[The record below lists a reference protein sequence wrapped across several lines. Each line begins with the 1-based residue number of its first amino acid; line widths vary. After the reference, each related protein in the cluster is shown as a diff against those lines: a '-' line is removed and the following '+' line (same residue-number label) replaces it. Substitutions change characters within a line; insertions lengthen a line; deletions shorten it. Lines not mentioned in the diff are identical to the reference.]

1 MPKKKA
7 KNIEWKTPRKIF
19 LVFLFLILVLFGR
32 YCYLA
37 LSPTINGR
45 NMKVFAESRNT
56 VSKVLTA
63 KRGTIYD
70 MSGNVLAQ
78 NVTSYTLIAYLDEN
92 RSTKTQINH
101 VKDIESTAKALAPV
115 LETDE
120 ENLRKMLQKG
130 KDEGKYQIEFGSA
143 GKNLT
148 ELKKGEIETL
158 NLPGIDF
165 EESYQRY
172 YPNGDFA
179 SYILG
184 YAKTNEYVDKNGKTN
199 TSIDGELGIEAKFDD
214 ELKGTDGYLMYQQD
228 RFGYKIP
235 DTKEE
240 RIDALDGKDIY
251 LTLDSSIQRFA
262 ETEVQ
267 NMQNEYEPEW
277 TMIAVMDAKTGDIL
291 ASASTPSFNP
301 NLRNITSYE
310 NPLVSNAFEP
320 GSTMKIYTYM
330 CAIDK
335 GTYNGEE
342 TFKSG
347 SIEVA
352 DAVIR
357 DWNNTG
363 WGTITYDKG
372 FEYSSN
378 VGVSTMINHFI
389 DRDELKDCFRKYG
402 FGQSTG
408 IDLSRELS
416 GNLGFQYPV
425 EVANAAFGQG
435 ITTTAIQHL
444 KALSM
449 IANDGQELTPHIVK
463 KIVDPNNGKTTYTR
477 KVEKSAKLVKQST
490 IDKIKDLMDYVVNSD
505 DPQATGKKYHID
517 GFNVIGKTG
526 TSQIYDQEKGGYLKG
541 SNDYIYSFAG
551 MYPKEDP
558 EIIIYAAIK
567 QPNIGSSSTLSTS
580 INSLMQNI
588 AKYRNM
594 FEETNKNNSSV
605 TTLKL
610 DSYINKEVA
619 DVKKIMEENN
629 INVTVIGN
637 GNKVINQYPNKGET
651 VLSYDRVFLITNG
664 DQGKMPDL
672 LGYSRSDAI
681 YLMRTLGY
689 NYELEGYGYVTAQ
702 SIKAGE
708 LVGDNTVKITLS
720 EKGENQTQ

>member
-1 MPKKKA
+1 MT
-7 KNIEWKTPRKIF
+7 KNKQKIKEWKTPRKIF
-19 LVFLFLILVLFGR
+19 LVFLFLMFVLFGR

-45 NMKVFAESRNT
+45 DIKVFASNRNT

-78 NVTSYTLIAYLDEN
+78 NVTSYTLIAYLDEE

-101 VKDIESTAKALAPV
+101 VKDIDSTAKALAPV
-115 LETDE
+115 LETE
-120 ENLRKMLQKG
+120 EESLKKMLQKG
-130 KDEGKYQIEFGSA
+130 KEQGKYQIEFGSA

-148 ELKKGEIETL
+148 ELKKSEIESL

-165 EESYQRY
+165 EESYKRY

-184 YAKTNEYVDKNGKTN
+184 YAKTNEYTDKNGKLV

-267 NMQNEYEPEW
+267 YMQSEYEPQW
-277 TMIAVMDAKTGDIL
+277 TLITVMDAKTGDIL

-357 DWNNTG
+357 DWNNRG
-363 WGTITYDKG
+363 WGSITYDKG

-389 DRDELKDCFRKYG
+389 DRDEMKDCFKKYG
-402 FGQSTG
+402 FGSSTG

-416 GNLGFQYPV
+416 GSLGFKYPV

-435 ITTTAIQHL
+435 ITTTPIQHL

-449 IANDGQELTPHIVK
+449 IANDGQELTPHIVS
-463 KIVDPNNGKTTYTR
+463 KIVDSNTGKTTYKR
-477 KVEKSAKLVKQST
+477 KIEKSAKLVKQST
-490 IDKIKDLMDYVVNSD
+490 IDKIKDLMDNVVNSP
-505 DPQATGKKYHID
+505 DPEATGKKYHID
-517 GFNVIGKTG
+517 GFDVIGKTG
-526 TSQIYDQEKGGYLKG
+526 TSQIYDEKRGGYLKG

-567 QPNIGSSSTLSTS
+567 QPNVGSSSTLSTS
-580 INSLMQNI
+580 INNLMKNI
-588 AKYRNM
+588 AKYKNM
-594 FEETNKNNSSV
+594 FEEETKNNSSV
-605 TTLKL
+605 TSLKL
-610 DSYINKEVA
+610 DSYINKKVT
-619 DVKKIMEENN
+619 DVKKIMDENH
-629 INVTVIGN
+629 INTTIIGN
-637 GNKVINQYPNKGET
+637 GDKIINQYPNKGET

-681 YLMRTLGY
+681 YLMKTLGY
-689 NYELEGYGYVTAQ
+689 DYELEGYGYVTAQ

-708 LVGDNTVKITLS
+708 LVGDKTVKITLN
-720 EKGENQTQ
+720 EKTT

>member
-1 MPKKKA
+1 MPKKKT

-78 NVTSYTLIAYLDEN
+78 NVTSYTLIAYLDES

-101 VKDIESTAKALAPV
+101 VKDIDATAKALAPV

-120 ENLRKMLQKG
+120 ESLRQMLQKG
-130 KDEGKYQIEFGSA
+130 KDEGKYQIEFGSV

-148 ELKKGEIETL
+148 ELKKGEIEAL

-165 EESYQRY
+165 EESYKRY

-184 YAKTNEYVDKNGKTN
+184 YAKTNEYIDKNGKTT

-267 NMQNEYEPEW
+267 NMQNEYNPEW

-389 DRDELKDCFRKYG
+389 DRDELKDCFQKYG
-402 FGQSTG
+402 FGTSTG
-408 IDLSRELS
+408 IDLSRELT
-416 GNLGFQYPV
+416 GNLGFKYPV

-449 IANDGQELTPHIVK
+449 IANDGQELTPHIVE
-463 KIVDPNNGKTTYTR
+463 KIVDPNTGKTTYKR

-490 IDKIKDLMDYVVNSD
+490 IDKIKDLMDNVVNSD
-505 DPQATGKKYHID
+505 DPQATGKRYHID

-526 TSQIYDQEKGGYLKG
+526 TSQIYDEKSGGYLKG

-551 MYPKEDP
+551 MYPKDDP

-588 AKYRNM
+588 AKYKNM
-594 FEETNKNNSSV
+594 FEETSQNNSSV
-605 TTLKL
+605 TSLKL

-619 DVKKIMEENN
+619 DVKKIMEENH

-637 GNKVINQYPNKGET
+637 GDKVINQYPNKGET

-681 YLMRTLGY
+681 YLMKTLGY

-720 EKGENQTQ
+720 EKEAS

>member
-1 MPKKKA
+1 MT
-7 KNIEWKTPRKIF
+7 KNKQKIKEWKTPRKIF
-19 LVFLFLILVLFGR
+19 LVFLFLMFVLFGR

-45 NMKVFAESRNT
+45 DIKVFASNRNT

-78 NVTSYTLIAYLDEN
+78 NVTSYTLIAYLDEE

-101 VKDIESTAKALAPV
+101 VKDIDSTAKALAPV
-115 LETDE
+115 LETE
-120 ENLRKMLQKG
+120 EESLKKMLQKG
-130 KDEGKYQIEFGSA
+130 KEQGKYQIEFGSA

-148 ELKKGEIETL
+148 ELKKSEIESL

-165 EESYQRY
+165 EESYKRY

-184 YAKTNEYVDKNGKTN
+184 YAKTNEYTDKNGKLV

-267 NMQNEYEPEW
+267 YMQSEYEPQW
-277 TMIAVMDAKTGDIL
+277 TLITVMDAKTGDIL

-357 DWNNTG
+357 DWNNRG
-363 WGTITYDKG
+363 WGSITYDKG

-389 DRDELKDCFRKYG
+389 DRDEMKDCFKKYG
-402 FGQSTG
+402 FGSSTG

-416 GNLGFQYPV
+416 GSLGFKYPV

-435 ITTTAIQHL
+435 ITTTPIQHL

-449 IANDGQELTPHIVK
+449 IANDGQELTPHIVS
-463 KIVDPNNGKTTYTR
+463 KIVDSNTGKTTYKR
-477 KVEKSAKLVKQST
+477 KIEKSAKLVKQST
-490 IDKIKDLMDYVVNSD
+490 IDKIKDLMDNVVNSP
-505 DPQATGKKYHID
+505 DPEATGKKYHID
-517 GFNVIGKTG
+517 GFDVIGKTG
-526 TSQIYDQEKGGYLKG
+526 TSQIYDEKRGGYLKG

-567 QPNIGSSSTLSTS
+567 QPNVGSSSTLSTS
-580 INSLMQNI
+580 INNLMKNI
-588 AKYRNM
+588 AKYKNM
-594 FEETNKNNSSV
+594 FEEETKNNSSV
-605 TTLKL
+605 TSLKL
-610 DSYINKEVA
+610 DSYINKKVT
-619 DVKKIMEENN
+619 DVKKIMDENH
-629 INVTVIGN
+629 INTTIIGN
-637 GNKVINQYPNKGET
+637 GDKIINQYPNKGET

-664 DQGKMPDL
+664 DQGKMPNL

-681 YLMRTLGY
+681 YLMKTLGY
-689 NYELEGYGYVTAQ
+689 DYELEGYGYVTAQ

-708 LVGDNTVKITLS
+708 LVGDKTVKITLN
-720 EKGENQTQ
+720 EKTT

>member
-1 MPKKKA
+1 MPKNKTKSA
-7 KNIEWKTPRKIF
+7 EWKTPRKIF
-19 LVFLFLILVLFGR
+19 LVFLFLILVLFVR
-32 YCYLA
+32 YCFLA

-45 NMKVFAESRNT
+45 NMKVFASNRNT

-78 NVTSYTLIAYLDEN
+78 NVTSYTLIAYLDEE
-92 RSTKTQINH
+92 RSTKTQTNH
-101 VKDIESTAKALAPV
+101 VKDIEGTAEALAPV

-120 ENLRKMLQKG
+120 ESLRKMLQKG
-130 KDEGKYQIEFGSA
+130 KDQGKYQIEFGSV

-148 ELKKGEIETL
+148 ELKKSEIEAL

-165 EESYQRY
+165 EESYKRY

-184 YAKTNEYVDKNGKTN
+184 YAKTNEYIDKNGKTN
-199 TSIDGELGIEAKFDD
+199 SSIDGELGIEAKFDD

-262 ETEVQ
+262 ETEVK

-277 TMIAVMDAKTGDIL
+277 SMIAVMDAKTGDIL

-301 NLRNITSYE
+301 NLRDITSYE

-335 GTYNGEE
+335 GTYNGDE

-389 DRDELKDCFRKYG
+389 NRDEMKDCFKKYG
-402 FGQSTG
+402 FGTSTG
-408 IDLSRELS
+408 IDLSRELA
-416 GNLGFQYPV
+416 GNLGFKYPV

-435 ITTTAIQHL
+435 ITTTPIQHL

-463 KIVDPNNGKTTYTR
+463 KIVDSNTGKTTYKR

-490 IDKIKDLMDYVVNSD
+490 IDKIKNLMDNVVNSS

-526 TSQIYDQEKGGYLKG
+526 TSQIYDEKSGGYLKG

-567 QPNIGSSSTLSTS
+567 QPNVGSSSTLSTS
-580 INSLMQNI
+580 INNLMKNI

-594 FEETNKNNSSV
+594 FEEVTQNNSSV
-605 TTLKL
+605 TSLKL
-610 DSYINKEVA
+610 DSYINKEVNG
-619 DVKKIMEENN
+619 VKKIMEDNH
-629 INVTVIGN
+629 INVAVIGN
-637 GNKVINQYPNKGET
+637 GDKIINQYPNEGEI

-664 DQGKMPDL
+664 DQGEMPNL
-672 LGYSRSDAI
+672 IGYSRSDAI
-681 YLMRTLGY
+681 YLMKTLGY
-689 NYELEGYGYVTAQ
+689 KYELEGYGYVTDQ
-702 SIKAGE
+702 SIKAGDV
-708 LVGDNTVKITLS
+708 VGDNVVKITLK
-720 EKGENQTQ
+720 EKTS

>member
-1 MPKKKA
+1 MA
-7 KNIEWKTPRKIF
+7 KNKQKIKEWKTPRKIF
-19 LVFLFLILVLFGR
+19 LVFLFFMLVLFGR
-32 YCYLA
+32 YCFLA

-45 NMKVFAESRNT
+45 DIKVFASNRNT
-56 VSKVLTA
+56 ISKVLKA

-78 NVTSYTLIAYLDEN
+78 NVTSYTLIAYLDEE

-101 VKDIESTAKALAPV
+101 VKDIDSTAKALAKA

-120 ENLRKMLQKG
+120 ESLKKMLQKG
-130 KDEGKYQIEFGSA
+130 KEQGKYQIEFGSV

-148 ELKKGEIETL
+148 ELKKSEIESL

-165 EESYQRY
+165 EESYKRY

-184 YAKTNEYVDKNGKTN
+184 YAKTNEYTDKNGKLV

-214 ELKGTDGYLMYQQD
+214 DLKGTDGYLMYQQD

-267 NMQNEYEPEW
+267 YMQTEYEPQW
-277 TMIAVMDAKTGDIL
+277 ALITVMDAKTGDIL
-291 ASASTPSFNP
+291 ASSSTPSFNP

-357 DWNNTG
+357 DWNNKG

-389 DRDELKDCFRKYG
+389 DRDEMKDCFKKYG
-402 FGQSTG
+402 FGSSTG

-416 GNLGFQYPV
+416 GSLGFKYPV

-435 ITTTAIQHL
+435 ITTTPIQHL

-449 IANDGQELTPHIVK
+449 IANDGQELTPHIVS
-463 KIVDPNNGKTTYTR
+463 KIVDSNTGKTTYKR
-477 KVEKSAKLVKQST
+477 KIEKSAKLVKQST
-490 IDKIKDLMDYVVNSD
+490 IDKIKDLMDNVVNSP
-505 DPQATGKKYHID
+505 DPEATGKKYHID
-517 GFNVIGKTG
+517 GFDVIGKTG
-526 TSQIYDQEKGGYLKG
+526 TSQIYDEKRGGYLKG

-567 QPNIGSSSTLSTS
+567 QPNVGSSSTLSTS
-580 INSLMQNI
+580 INNLMKNI
-588 AKYRNM
+588 AKYKNM
-594 FEETNKNNSSV
+594 FEEETKNNSSV
-605 TTLKL
+605 TSLKL
-610 DSYINKEVA
+610 DSYINKKVT
-619 DVKKIMEENN
+619 DVKKIMDENH
-629 INVTVIGN
+629 INTTIIGN
-637 GNKVINQYPNKGET
+637 GDKIINQYPNKGET

-664 DQGKMPDL
+664 DQGKMPNL

-681 YLMRTLGY
+681 YLMKTLGY
-689 NYELEGYGYVTAQ
+689 DYELEGYGYVTAQ

-708 LVGDNTVKITLS
+708 LVGDNTVKITLN
-720 EKGENQTQ
+720 EKTT

>member
-1 MPKKKA
+1 MTNKK

-19 LVFLFLILVLFGR
+19 LVFLFLMFILFGR
-32 YCYLA
+32 YCFLA

-45 NMKVFAESRNT
+45 DMEVFAANRNT
-56 VSKVLTA
+56 VSRILTA

-70 MSGNVLAQ
+70 TTGNVLAQ
-78 NVTSYTLIAYLDEN
+78 NVTSYTLIAYLDED
-92 RSTKTQINH
+92 RSTKNQINH
-101 VKDIESTAKALAPV
+101 VKDIDATAKALAPI
-115 LETDE
+115 LNADE
-120 ENLRKMLQKG
+120 EDLKSRLQKG
-130 KDEGKYQIEFGSA
+130 KDNDKYQIEFGSA

-148 ELKKGEIETL
+148 ELKKNEIEKL

-165 EESYQRY
+165 EENYQRY

-184 YAKTNEYVDKNGKTN
+184 YAKTNEYIDKNGNLTS
-199 TSIDGELGIEAKFDD
+199 SIDGELGIEAKFDD
-214 ELKGTDGYLMYQQD
+214 DLKGTDGYLMYQQD

-251 LTLDSSIQRFA
+251 LTLDSTIQRFA
-262 ETEVQ
+262 ETEVK
-267 NMQNEYEPEW
+267 NMQNEYEPQW
-277 TMIAVMDAKTGDIL
+277 AMIAVMDAKTGDIL
-291 ASASTPSFNP
+291 ASSSTPSFNP

-310 NPLVSNAFEP
+310 NPLVTSTFEP

-330 CAIDK
+330 CAIEK
-335 GTYNGEE
+335 GTYQGDEK
-342 TFKSG
+342 FKSG

-389 DRDELKDCFRKYG
+389 DRDELKNCFRKYG
-402 FGQSTG
+402 FGSTTG
-408 IDLSRELS
+408 IDLSREMA

-435 ITTTAIQHL
+435 ITTTPIQHL
-444 KALSM
+444 RALSM
-449 IANDGQELTPHIVK
+449 IANDGKALTPHIVS
-463 KIVDPNNGKTTYTR
+463 KIVDPNTQKTVYKR

-490 IDKIKDLMDYVVNSD
+490 IDKITDLMDQVVNSE

-526 TSQIYDQEKGGYLKG
+526 TSQIYDEKSGGYLKG

-567 QPNIGSSSTLSTS
+567 EPNVGSSSTLSTS

-588 AKYRNM
+588 AKYKNM
-594 FEETNKNNSSV
+594 FEEVTDNNSSV
-605 TTLKL
+605 TSLTL
-610 DSYINKEVA
+610 DSYINQNVN
-619 DVKKIMEENN
+619 DVKSIMDQNN
-629 INVTVIGN
+629 IKTTIIGS
-637 GNKVINQYPNKGET
+637 GDKIIDQYPSKGET

-672 LGYSRSDAI
+672 TGYSRSEAI
-681 YLMRTLGY
+681 YLMKTLGY
-689 NYELEGYGYVTAQ
+689 DYEIEGYGYVTNQ
-702 SIKAGE
+702 SLKPGE
-708 LVGDNTVKITLS
+708 TVGNNKIKITLK
-720 EKGENQTQ
+720 EKT

>member
-1 MPKKKA
+1 MA
-7 KNIEWKTPRKIF
+7 KNKQKIKEWKTPRKIF

-45 NMKVFAESRNT
+45 NMKVFAANRNT

-78 NVTSYTLIAYLDEN
+78 TVTSYTLIAYLDES
-92 RSTKTQINH
+92 RSTETQINH
-101 VKDIESTAKALAPV
+101 VKDIDATAKALAPV
-115 LETDE
+115 LGTDE
-120 ENLRKMLQKG
+120 QTLKDILQKG
-130 KDEGKYQIEFGSA
+130 KEGDKYQVEFGSV

-148 ELKKGEIETL
+148 ELKKSEIEEL
-158 NLPGIDF
+158 NLPGLDF
-165 EESYQRY
+165 TESYKRY

-184 YAKTNEYVDKNGKTN
+184 YAKTNEIVDKTGN
-199 TSIDGELGIEAKFDD
+199 TVESIDGELGIEAKFDD

-235 DTKEE
+235 DTKEK

-267 NMQNEYEPEW
+267 YMQSEYEPEW
-277 TMIAVMDAKTGDIL
+277 ALITVMDAKTGDIL

-357 DWNNTG
+357 DWNNKG

-389 DRDELKDCFRKYG
+389 DRDEMKDCFKKYG
-402 FGQSTG
+402 FGTSTG

-416 GNLGFQYPV
+416 GSLGFKYPV

-435 ITTTAIQHL
+435 ITTTPIQHL

-449 IANDGQELTPHIVK
+449 IANDGQELTPHIVA
-463 KIVDPNNGKTTYTR
+463 KIVDPNTGETTYKR
-477 KVEKSAKLVKQST
+477 KVEKSAKLVKQTT
-490 IDKIKDLMDYVVNSD
+490 IDKIKDLMDNVVNSD
-505 DPQATGKKYHID
+505 DPEATGKRYHID
-517 GFNVIGKTG
+517 GFDVIGKTG
-526 TSQIYDQEKGGYLKG
+526 TSQIYNEKTGGYLKG

-551 MYPKEDP
+551 MYPKDDP

-567 QPNIGSSSTLSTS
+567 QPNIGSSSTLSNS
-580 INSLMQNI
+580 INNLMKNI
-588 AKYRNM
+588 AKYKNM
-594 FEETNKNNSSV
+594 FEEETKNQSSV
-605 TTLKL
+605 TSLKL
-610 DSYINKEVA
+610 DSYINQKVT
-619 DVKKIMEENN
+619 DVKKIMDENH
-629 INVTVIGN
+629 ITTTIIGN
-637 GNKVINQYPNKGET
+637 GDKVINQYPNKGET

-672 LGYSRSDAI
+672 LGYSRSEAI
-681 YLMRTLGY
+681 YLMKTLGY
-689 NYELEGYGYVTAQ
+689 KYELEGYGYVTAQ

-720 EKGENQTQ
+720 EKAS

>member
-1 MPKKKA
+1 MA
-7 KNIEWKTPRKIF
+7 KNKQKIKEWKTPRKIF

-45 NMKVFAESRNT
+45 NMKVFAANRNT

-78 NVTSYTLIAYLDEN
+78 TVTSYTLIAYLDES
-92 RSTKTQINH
+92 RSTETQINH
-101 VKDIESTAKALAPV
+101 VKDIDATAKALAPV
-115 LETDE
+115 LGTNEQTLKDI
-120 ENLRKMLQKG
+120 LQKG
-130 KDEGKYQIEFGSA
+130 KEGDKYQVEFGSV

-148 ELKKGEIETL
+148 ELKKSEIEEL
-158 NLPGIDF
+158 NLPGLDF
-165 EESYQRY
+165 TESYKRY

-184 YAKTNEYVDKNGKTN
+184 YAKTNEIVDKTGN
-199 TSIDGELGIEAKFDD
+199 TVESIDGELGIEAKFDD

-235 DTKEE
+235 DTKEK

-267 NMQNEYEPEW
+267 YMQSEYEPEW
-277 TMIAVMDAKTGDIL
+277 SLITVMDAKTGDIL

-357 DWNNTG
+357 DWNNKG

-389 DRDELKDCFRKYG
+389 DRDEMKDCFKKYG
-402 FGQSTG
+402 FGTSTG

-416 GNLGFQYPV
+416 GSLGFKYPV

-435 ITTTAIQHL
+435 ITTTPIQHL

-449 IANDGQELTPHIVK
+449 IANDGQELTPHIVA
-463 KIVDPNNGKTTYTR
+463 KIVDPNTGKTTYKR
-477 KVEKSAKLVKQST
+477 KVEKSAKLVKQTT
-490 IDKIKDLMDYVVNSD
+490 IDKIKDLMDNVVNSD
-505 DPQATGKKYHID
+505 DPEATGKRYHID
-517 GFNVIGKTG
+517 GFDVIGKTG
-526 TSQIYDQEKGGYLKG
+526 TSQIYNEKTGGYLKG

-551 MYPKEDP
+551 MYPKDDP

-567 QPNIGSSSTLSTS
+567 QPNIGSSSTLSNS
-580 INSLMQNI
+580 INNLMKNI
-588 AKYRNM
+588 AKYKNM
-594 FEETNKNNSSV
+594 FEEETKNQSSV
-605 TTLKL
+605 TSLKL
-610 DSYINKEVA
+610 DSYINQKVT
-619 DVKKIMEENN
+619 DVKKIMDENH
-629 INVTVIGN
+629 ITTTIIGN
-637 GNKVINQYPNKGET
+637 GDKVINQYPNKGET

-672 LGYSRSDAI
+672 LGYSRSEAI
-681 YLMRTLGY
+681 YLMKTLGY
-689 NYELEGYGYVTAQ
+689 KYELEGYGYVTAQ

-720 EKGENQTQ
+720 EKAS

>member
-1 MPKKKA
+1 MA
-7 KNIEWKTPRKIF
+7 KNKQKIKEWKTPRKIF
-19 LVFLFLILVLFGR
+19 LVFLFFMLVLFGR
-32 YCYLA
+32 YCFLA

-45 NMKVFAESRNT
+45 DIKVFASNRNT
-56 VSKVLTA
+56 VSKVLKA

-78 NVTSYTLIAYLDEN
+78 NVTSYTLIAYLDEE

-101 VKDIESTAKALAPV
+101 VKDIDSTAKALAKA

-120 ENLRKMLQKG
+120 ESLKKMLQKG
-130 KDEGKYQIEFGSA
+130 KEQGKYQIEFGSA

-148 ELKKGEIETL
+148 ELKKSEIESL

-165 EESYQRY
+165 EESYKRY

-184 YAKTNEYVDKNGKTN
+184 YAKTNEYTDKNGKLV

-214 ELKGTDGYLMYQQD
+214 DLKGTDGYLMYQQD

-267 NMQNEYEPEW
+267 YMQTEYEPQW
-277 TMIAVMDAKTGDIL
+277 ALITVMDAKTGDIL
-291 ASASTPSFNP
+291 ASSSTPSFNP

-357 DWNNTG
+357 DWNNKG

-389 DRDELKDCFRKYG
+389 DRDEMKDCFKKYG
-402 FGQSTG
+402 FGSSTG

-416 GNLGFQYPV
+416 GNLGFKYPV

-435 ITTTAIQHL
+435 ITTTPIQHL

-449 IANDGQELTPHIVK
+449 IANDGQELTPHIVS
-463 KIVDPNNGKTTYTR
+463 KIVDPNTGKTTYKR

-490 IDKIKDLMDYVVNSD
+490 IDKIKDLMDNVVNSP
-505 DPQATGKKYHID
+505 DPEATGRKYHID

-526 TSQIYDQEKGGYLKG
+526 TSQIYDEKRGGYLKG

-551 MYPKEDP
+551 MYPKENP

-580 INSLMQNI
+580 INNLMKNI
-588 AKYRNM
+588 AKYKNM
-594 FEETNKNNSSV
+594 FEEETKNNSSV
-605 TTLKL
+605 TSLKL
-610 DSYINKEVA
+610 DSYINKKVS
-619 DVKKIMEENN
+619 DVKKIMDENH
-629 INVTVIGN
+629 INTTIIGN
-637 GNKVINQYPNKGET
+637 GDKIINQYPNKGET

-664 DQGKMPDL
+664 DQGKMPKL
-672 LGYSRSDAI
+672 IGYSRSDAI
-681 YLMRTLGY
+681 YLMKTLGY
-689 NYELEGYGYVTAQ
+689 DYELEGYGYVTAQ

-708 LVGDNTVKITLS
+708 LVGDNKVKITLN
-720 EKGENQTQ
+720 EKAT

>member
-1 MPKKKA
+1 MAKKKQ

-19 LVFLFLILVLFGR
+19 LVFLFLILILFGR

-37 LSPTINGR
+37 ISPTVNGR
-45 NMKVFAESRNT
+45 DMKVFAESRNT

-78 NVTSYTLIAYLDEN
+78 NVTSYTLIAYLDES

-101 VKDIESTAKALAPV
+101 VKDIDATAKALAPI

-120 ENLRKMLQKG
+120 ASLKEKLQNG
-130 KDEGKYQIEFGSA
+130 KDKGKYQIEFGSA

-148 ELKKGEIETL
+148 EMKKDEIEKL

-165 EESYQRY
+165 EESYKRY

-184 YAKTNEYVDKNGKTN
+184 YAKTNEYTDKNGKLT

-214 ELKGTDGYLMYQQD
+214 ELKGTDGYLTYQQD

-251 LTLDSSIQRFA
+251 LTLDSAIQRFA

-267 NMQNEYEPEW
+267 KINSEYEPEW
-277 TMIAVMDAKTGDIL
+277 SLITVMDAKTGDIL

-335 GTYNGEE
+335 GTYNGSE

-363 WGTITYDKG
+363 WGNITYDKG

-389 DRDELKDCFRKYG
+389 DRDELKDCFKKYG
-402 FGQSTG
+402 FGTSTG
-408 IDLSRELS
+408 IDLAREQS
-416 GNLGFQYPV
+416 GSLGFQYPV

-449 IANDGQELTPHIVK
+449 IANDGQELTPHIVS
-463 KIVDPNNGKTTYTR
+463 KIVDPNTGKTTYKR
-477 KVEKSAKLVKQST
+477 KVEKSAKLVKQTT
-490 IDKIKDLMDYVVNSD
+490 IDKIKDLMDMVVNST
-505 DPQATGKKYHID
+505 DPEATGKRYHID
-517 GFNVIGKTG
+517 GYDVIGKTG
-526 TSQIYDQEKGGYLKG
+526 TSQIYNEKTGGYLKG
-541 SNDYIYSFAG
+541 NNDYIYSFAG
-551 MYPKEDP
+551 MYPKDDP
-558 EIIIYAAIK
+558 EIIIYAAVK
-567 QPNIGSSSTLSTS
+567 QPNVGSSKVLSDS
-580 INSLMQNI
+580 ITTLMQNI
-588 AKYRNM
+588 AKYKNM
-594 FEETNKNNSSV
+594 FEEETQNNSSV
-605 TTLKL
+605 TSLTL
-610 DSYINKEVA
+610 DSYINQKVT
-619 DVKKIMEENN
+619 DVQKIMNEYN
-629 INVTVIGN
+629 IKTTVIGN
-637 GNKVINQYPNKGET
+637 GDKIINQYPNKGET

-664 DQGKMPDL
+664 NQGKMPNL
-672 LGYSRSDAI
+672 IGYSRSDAI
-681 YLMRTLGY
+681 YLMKTLGY
-689 NYELEGYGYVTAQ
+689 KYELEGYGYVTAQ
-702 SIKAGE
+702 SIKEGE
-708 LVGDNTVKITLS
+708 LVGDNTVKITLK
-720 EKGENQTQ
+720 EKE

>member
-1 MPKKKA
+1 MA
-7 KNIEWKTPRKIF
+7 KNKQKIKEWKTPRKIF

-45 NMKVFAESRNT
+45 NMKVFAANRNT

-78 NVTSYTLIAYLDEN
+78 TATSYTLIAYLDES
-92 RSTKTQINH
+92 RSTETQINH
-101 VKDIESTAKALAPV
+101 VKDIDATAKALAPV
-115 LETDE
+115 LGTDE
-120 ENLRKMLQKG
+120 QTLKDILQKG
-130 KDEGKYQIEFGSA
+130 KEGDKYQVEFGSV

-148 ELKKGEIETL
+148 ELKKSEIEEL
-158 NLPGIDF
+158 NLPGLDF
-165 EESYQRY
+165 TESYKRY

-184 YAKTNEYVDKNGKTN
+184 YAKTNEIVDKTGN
-199 TSIDGELGIEAKFDD
+199 TVESIDGELGIEAKFDD

-235 DTKEE
+235 DTKEK

-267 NMQNEYEPEW
+267 YMQSEYEPEW
-277 TMIAVMDAKTGDIL
+277 SLITVMDAKTGDIL

-357 DWNNTG
+357 DWNNKG

-389 DRDELKDCFRKYG
+389 DRDEMKDCFKKYG
-402 FGQSTG
+402 FGTSTG

-416 GNLGFQYPV
+416 GSLGFKYPV

-435 ITTTAIQHL
+435 ITTTPIQHL

-449 IANDGQELTPHIVK
+449 IANDGQELTPHIVA
-463 KIVDPNNGKTTYTR
+463 KIVDPNTGKTTYKR
-477 KVEKSAKLVKQST
+477 KVEKSAKLVKQTT
-490 IDKIKDLMDYVVNSD
+490 IDKIKDLMDNVVNSD
-505 DPQATGKKYHID
+505 DPEATGKRYHID
-517 GFNVIGKTG
+517 GFDVIGKTG
-526 TSQIYDQEKGGYLKG
+526 TSQIYNEKTGGYLKG

-551 MYPKEDP
+551 MYPKDDP

-567 QPNIGSSSTLSTS
+567 QPNIGSSSTLSNS
-580 INSLMQNI
+580 INNLMKTI
-588 AKYRNM
+588 AKYKNM
-594 FEETNKNNSSV
+594 FEEETKNQSSV
-605 TTLKL
+605 TSLKL
-610 DSYINKEVA
+610 DSYINQKVT
-619 DVKKIMEENN
+619 DVKKIMDENH
-629 INVTVIGN
+629 ITTTIIGN
-637 GNKVINQYPNKGET
+637 GDKVINQYPNKGET

-672 LGYSRSDAI
+672 LGYSRSEAI
-681 YLMRTLGY
+681 YLMKTLGY
-689 NYELEGYGYVTAQ
+689 KYELEGYGYVTAQ

-720 EKGENQTQ
+720 EKAS

>member
-1 MPKKKA
+1 MA
-7 KNIEWKTPRKIF
+7 KNKQKIKEWKTPRKIF
-19 LVFLFLILVLFGR
+19 LVFLFFMLVLFGR

-45 NMKVFAESRNT
+45 DIKVFASNRNT
-56 VSKVLTA
+56 VSKVLKA

-78 NVTSYTLIAYLDEN
+78 NVTSYTLIAYLDEE

-101 VKDIESTAKALAPV
+101 VKDIDSTAKALAKA

-120 ENLRKMLQKG
+120 ESLKKMLQKG
-130 KDEGKYQIEFGSA
+130 KEQGKYQIEFGSA

-148 ELKKGEIETL
+148 ELKKSEIESL

-165 EESYQRY
+165 EESYKRY

-184 YAKTNEYVDKNGKTN
+184 YAKTNEYTDKNGKLV

-214 ELKGTDGYLMYQQD
+214 DLKGTDGYLMYQQD

-267 NMQNEYEPEW
+267 YMQTEYEPQW
-277 TMIAVMDAKTGDIL
+277 ALITVMDAKTGDIL
-291 ASASTPSFNP
+291 ASSSTPSFNP

-357 DWNNTG
+357 DWNNKG

-389 DRDELKDCFRKYG
+389 DRDEMKDCFKKYG
-402 FGQSTG
+402 FGSSTG

-416 GNLGFQYPV
+416 GNLGFKYPV

-435 ITTTAIQHL
+435 ITTTPIQHL

-449 IANDGQELTPHIVK
+449 IANDGQELTPHIVS
-463 KIVDPNNGKTTYTR
+463 KIVDPNTGKTTYKR

-490 IDKIKDLMDYVVNSD
+490 IDKIKDLMDNVVNSP
-505 DPQATGKKYHID
+505 DPEATGRKYHID

-526 TSQIYDQEKGGYLKG
+526 TSQIYDEKRGGYLKG

-551 MYPKEDP
+551 MYPKENP

-580 INSLMQNI
+580 INNLMKNI
-588 AKYRNM
+588 AKYKNM
-594 FEETNKNNSSV
+594 FEEETKNNSSV
-605 TTLKL
+605 TSLKL
-610 DSYINKEVA
+610 DSYINKKVS
-619 DVKKIMEENN
+619 DVKKVMDENH
-629 INVTVIGN
+629 INTVIIGN
-637 GNKVINQYPNKGET
+637 GDKIINQYPNKGET
-651 VLSYDRVFLITNG
+651 ALSYDKVFLITNG
-664 DQGKMPDL
+664 DQGKMPNL
-672 LGYSRSDAI
+672 IGYSRSDAI
-681 YLMRTLGY
+681 YLMKTLGY
-689 NYELEGYGYVTAQ
+689 DYELEGYGYVTAQ
-702 SIKAGE
+702 SINAGE
-708 LVGDNTVKITLS
+708 LVGDNKVKITLN
-720 EKGENQTQ
+720 EKAT

>member
-1 MPKKKA
+1 MAQKKVK
-7 KNIEWKTPRKIF
+7 EWKTPRKIF
-19 LVFLFLILVLFGR
+19 LVFFFIILGLFCR

-37 LSPTINGR
+37 LSPEINGR
-45 NMKVFAESRNT
+45 DMKVFAANRNT
-56 VSKVLTA
+56 VSRTLTA

-78 NVTSYTLIAYLDEN
+78 TVSSYTLIAYLDEE

-101 VKDIESTAKALAPV
+101 VKDIDSTAKALAPV
-115 LETDE
+115 LEIDE
-120 ENLRKMLQKG
+120 ETLRKMLQKG
-130 KDEGKYQIEFGSA
+130 KDKGKYQIEFGTA

-148 ELKKGEIETL
+148 ELKKGEIEEL

-165 EESYQRY
+165 EESYKRY

-184 YAKTNEYVDKNGKTN
+184 YAKTNEYTDKNGKLV
-199 TSIDGELGIEAKFDD
+199 TSIDGELGIEAKFDND
-214 ELKGTDGYLMYQQD
+214 LKGTDGYLMYQQD

-240 RIDALDGKDIY
+240 RIEALDGKDIY
-251 LTLDSSIQRFA
+251 LTIDSSIQRFA
-262 ETEVQ
+262 ETEVKY
-267 NMQNEYEPEW
+267 MQTEYEPEW
-277 TMIAVMDAKTGDIL
+277 TVIAVMDAKTGDVL
-291 ASASTPSFNP
+291 ASSSTPSFNP
-301 NLRNITSYE
+301 NLRNITNYE

-335 GTYNGEE
+335 GTYNGAE

-357 DWNNTG
+357 DWNNRG

-389 DRDELKDCFRKYG
+389 DRDEMKDCFQKYG
-402 FGQSTG
+402 FGTSTG

-416 GNLGFQYPV
+416 GSLGFKYPV

-435 ITTTAIQHL
+435 ITTTPIQHL

-449 IANDGQELTPHIVK
+449 IANDGQELTPHIVS
-463 KIVDPNNGKTTYTR
+463 KIVDPNTGKTTYKR
-477 KVEKSAKLVKQST
+477 KIEKSSKLVKQTT
-490 IDKIKDLMDYVVNSD
+490 IDKIKDLMDEVVNSED
-505 DPQATGKKYHID
+505 REATGRKYHID
-517 GFNVIGKTG
+517 GFDVIGKTG
-526 TSQIYDQEKGGYLKG
+526 TSQIYDEKRGGYLKG

-551 MYPKEDP
+551 MYPKDDP

-567 QPNIGSSSTLSTS
+567 KPNIGSSSTLSTS
-580 INSLMQNI
+580 INNLMKNI
-588 AKYRNM
+588 AKYKNM
-594 FEETNKNNSSV
+594 FEEETKNQSSV
-605 TTLKL
+605 TSLKL
-610 DSYINKEVA
+610 DSYINQKVT
-619 DVKKIMEENN
+619 DVKKIMDENH
-629 INVTVIGN
+629 ITTTIIGN
-637 GNKVINQYPNKGET
+637 GDKIINQYPNKGET
-651 VLSYDRVFLITNG
+651 VLSYDRVFLITN
-664 DQGKMPDL
+664 DDAGKMPNL
-672 LGYSRSDAI
+672 IGYSRSDAI
-681 YLMRTLGY
+681 YLMKTLGY
-689 NYELEGYGYVTAQ
+689 DYELEGYGYVTAQ
-702 SIKAGE
+702 SIKEGE
-708 LVGDNTVKITLS
+708 LVGNKVVKITLK
-720 EKGENQTQ
+720 EK

>member
-1 MPKKKA
+1 MT
-7 KNIEWKTPRKIF
+7 KNKQKIKEWKTPRKIF
-19 LVFLFLILVLFGR
+19 LVFLFLMFVLFGR

-45 NMKVFAESRNT
+45 DIKVFASNRNT

-78 NVTSYTLIAYLDEN
+78 NVTSYTLIAYLDEE

-101 VKDIESTAKALAPV
+101 VKDIDSTAKALAPV
-115 LETDE
+115 LETE
-120 ENLRKMLQKG
+120 EESLKKMLQKG
-130 KDEGKYQIEFGSA
+130 KEQGKYQIEFGSA

-148 ELKKGEIETL
+148 ELKKSEIESL

-165 EESYQRY
+165 EESYKRY

-184 YAKTNEYVDKNGKTN
+184 YAKTNEYTDKNGKLV

-267 NMQNEYEPEW
+267 YMQSEYEPQW
-277 TMIAVMDAKTGDIL
+277 TLITVMDAKTGDIL

-335 GTYNGEE
+335 GIYNGEE

-357 DWNNTG
+357 DWNNRG
-363 WGTITYDKG
+363 WGSITYDKG

-389 DRDELKDCFRKYG
+389 DRDEMKDCFKKYG
-402 FGQSTG
+402 FGSSTG

-416 GNLGFQYPV
+416 GSLGFKYPV

-435 ITTTAIQHL
+435 ITTTPIQHL

-449 IANDGQELTPHIVK
+449 IANDGQELTPHIVS
-463 KIVDPNNGKTTYTR
+463 KIVDSNTGKTTYKR
-477 KVEKSAKLVKQST
+477 KIEKSAKLVKQST
-490 IDKIKDLMDYVVNSD
+490 IDKIKDLMDNVVNSP
-505 DPQATGKKYHID
+505 DPEATGKKYHID
-517 GFNVIGKTG
+517 GFDVIGKTG
-526 TSQIYDQEKGGYLKG
+526 TSQIYDEKRGGYLKG

-567 QPNIGSSSTLSTS
+567 QPNVGSSSTLSTS
-580 INSLMQNI
+580 INNLMKNI
-588 AKYRNM
+588 AKYKNM
-594 FEETNKNNSSV
+594 FEEETKNNSSV
-605 TTLKL
+605 TSLKL
-610 DSYINKEVA
+610 DSYINKKVT
-619 DVKKIMEENN
+619 DVKKIMDENH
-629 INVTVIGN
+629 INTTIIGN
-637 GNKVINQYPNKGET
+637 GDKIINQYPNKGET

-664 DQGKMPDL
+664 DQGKMPNL
-672 LGYSRSDAI
+672 IGYSRSDAI
-681 YLMRTLGY
+681 YLMKTLGY
-689 NYELEGYGYVTAQ
+689 DYELEGYGYVTAQ

-708 LVGDNTVKITLS
+708 LVGDNTVKITLN
-720 EKGENQTQ
+720 EKTT

>member
-1 MPKKKA
+1 MAKEKA
-7 KNIEWKTPRKIF
+7 KEWKTPRKIF
-19 LVFLFLILVLFGR
+19 LVFFFIIIVLFAR

-37 LSPTINGR
+37 LSPEINGR
-45 NMKVFAESRNT
+45 NMKVFAANRNT
-56 VSKVLTA
+56 VSRILTA

-78 NVTSYTLIAYLDEN
+78 TVSSYTLIAYLDEE

-101 VKDIESTAKALAPV
+101 VKDIDSTAKALAPV
-115 LETDE
+115 LGADAESLK
-120 ENLRKMLQKG
+120 NMLQKG
-130 KDEGKYQIEFGSA
+130 KEEGKYQIEFGTA
-143 GKNLT
+143 GKSLT
-148 ELKKGEIETL
+148 ELKKSEIEEL

-165 EESYQRY
+165 EESYKRY

-184 YAKTNEYVDKNGKTN
+184 YAKTNEYTDKNGKLV
-199 TSIDGELGIEAKFDD
+199 TSIDGELGIEAKFDED
-214 ELKGTDGYLMYQQD
+214 LKGTDGYLMYQQD

-240 RIDALDGKDIY
+240 RIEALDGKDIY
-251 LTLDSSIQRFA
+251 LTIDSSIQRFA

-267 NMQNEYEPEW
+267 YMQTEYEPEW

-291 ASASTPSFNP
+291 ASSSTPSFNP
-301 NLRNITSYE
+301 NLRNITNYE

-357 DWNNTG
+357 DWNNKG

-389 DRDELKDCFRKYG
+389 DRDEMKDCFQKYG
-402 FGQSTG
+402 FGTSTG

-416 GNLGFQYPV
+416 GSLGFKYPV

-435 ITTTAIQHL
+435 ITTTPIQHL
-444 KALSM
+444 KALTM
-449 IANDGQELTPHIVK
+449 IANDGQELTPHIVS
-463 KIVDPNNGKTTYTR
+463 KIVDPNTGKTTYKR
-477 KVEKSAKLVKQST
+477 KVEKSSKLVKQST
-490 IDKIKDLMDYVVNSD
+490 IDKIKDLMDNVVNSED
-505 DPQATGKKYHID
+505 KEATGRKYHID
-517 GFNVIGKTG
+517 GFDVIGKTG
-526 TSQIYDQEKGGYLKG
+526 TSQIYDEKRGGYLKG

-551 MYPKEDP
+551 MYPKDNP

-580 INSLMQNI
+580 INNLMKNI
-588 AKYRNM
+588 AKYKNM
-594 FEETNKNNSSV
+594 FEEETKNQSSV
-605 TTLKL
+605 TSLKL
-610 DSYINKEVA
+610 DSYINKKVT
-619 DVKKIMEENN
+619 DVKKIMDENH
-629 INVTVIGN
+629 INTVIIGN
-637 GNKVINQYPNKGET
+637 GDKIINQYPNKGET
-651 VLSYDRVFLITNG
+651 VLSYDRVFLITNEG
-664 DQGKMPDL
+664 EGKMPNL
-672 LGYSRSDAI
+672 IGYSRSEAI
-681 YLMRTLGY
+681 YLMKTLGY
-689 NYELEGYGYVTAQ
+689 DYKLEGYGYVTNQ
-702 SIKAGE
+702 SVKEGD
-708 LVGDNTVKITLS
+708 LVGNNVVKITLK
-720 EKGENQTQ
+720 EK

>member
-1 MPKKKA
+1 MAKEKA
-7 KNIEWKTPRKIF
+7 KEWKTPRKIF
-19 LVFLFLILVLFGR
+19 LVFFFIIIVLFAR

-37 LSPTINGR
+37 LSPEINGR
-45 NMKVFAESRNT
+45 NMKVFAANRNT
-56 VSKVLTA
+56 VSRILTA

-78 NVTSYTLIAYLDEN
+78 TVSSYTLIAYLDEE

-101 VKDIESTAKALAPV
+101 VKDIDSTAKALAPV
-115 LETDE
+115 LGADE
-120 ENLRKMLQKG
+120 ESLKKMLQKG
-130 KDEGKYQIEFGSA
+130 KDEGKYQIEFGTA

-148 ELKKGEIETL
+148 ELKKSEIEEL

-165 EESYQRY
+165 EESYKRY

-184 YAKTNEYVDKNGKTN
+184 YAKTNEYTDKNGKLV
-199 TSIDGELGIEAKFDD
+199 TSIDGELGIEAKFDED
-214 ELKGTDGYLMYQQD
+214 LKGTDGYLMYQQD

-240 RIDALDGKDIY
+240 RIEALDGKDIY
-251 LTLDSSIQRFA
+251 LTIDSSIQRFA

-267 NMQNEYEPEW
+267 YMQTEYEPEW

-291 ASASTPSFNP
+291 ASSSTPSFNP
-301 NLRNITSYE
+301 NLRNITNYE

-357 DWNNTG
+357 DWNNKG

-389 DRDELKDCFRKYG
+389 DRDEMKDCFQKYG
-402 FGQSTG
+402 FGTSTG

-416 GNLGFQYPV
+416 GSLGFKYPV

-435 ITTTAIQHL
+435 ITTTPIQHL
-444 KALSM
+444 RALTM
-449 IANDGQELTPHIVK
+449 IANDGQELTPHIVS
-463 KIVDPNNGKTTYTR
+463 KIVDPNTGKTTYKR
-477 KVEKSAKLVKQST
+477 KVEKSSKLVKQST
-490 IDKIKDLMDYVVNSD
+490 IDKIKDLMDNVVNSED
-505 DPQATGKKYHID
+505 KEATGRKYHID
-517 GFNVIGKTG
+517 GFDVIGKTG
-526 TSQIYDQEKGGYLKG
+526 TSQIYDEKRGGYLKG

-551 MYPKEDP
+551 MYPKDNP

-580 INSLMQNI
+580 INNLMKNI
-588 AKYRNM
+588 AKYKNM
-594 FEETNKNNSSV
+594 FEEETKNQSSV
-605 TTLKL
+605 TSLKL
-610 DSYINKEVA
+610 DSYINKKVT
-619 DVKKIMEENN
+619 DVKKIMDENH
-629 INVTVIGN
+629 INTVIIGN
-637 GNKVINQYPNKGET
+637 GDKIINQYPNKGET
-651 VLSYDRVFLITNG
+651 VLSYDRVFLITNEG
-664 DQGKMPDL
+664 EGKMPNL
-672 LGYSRSDAI
+672 IGYSRSEAI
-681 YLMRTLGY
+681 YLMKTLGY
-689 NYELEGYGYVTAQ
+689 DYELEGYGYVTNQ
-702 SIKAGE
+702 SVKEGD
-708 LVGDNTVKITLS
+708 LVGNNVVKITLK
-720 EKGENQTQ
+720 EK

>member
-1 MPKKKA
+1 MA
-7 KNIEWKTPRKIF
+7 KRKQKNVEWKTPRKIF
-19 LVFLFLILVLFGR
+19 LVFLFLLLVLFGR

-45 NMKVFAESRNT
+45 NMEVFAANRNT
-56 VSKVLTA
+56 VSKVLKA

-78 NVTSYTLIAYLDEN
+78 NVTSYTLIAYLDES
-92 RSTKTQINH
+92 RSTETQTNH
-101 VKDIESTAKALAPV
+101 VEDIDATAKALAPV

-120 ENLRKMLQKG
+120 ADIKERLQKG
-130 KDEGKYQIEFGSA
+130 KEDGKYQIEFGSA

-148 ELKKGEIETL
+148 ELKKGEIEKL

-184 YAKTNEYVDKNGKTN
+184 YAKTNEIIDKNGNTV
-199 TSIDGELGIEAKFDD
+199 TSIDGELGIEAKFDKD
-214 ELKGTDGYLMYQQD
+214 LKGTDGYLMYQQD

-267 NMQNEYEPEW
+267 NMQSEYEPEW

-389 DRDELKDCFRKYG
+389 DRDEMKDCFKKYG
-402 FGQSTG
+402 FGTSTG

-435 ITTTAIQHL
+435 ITTTAVQHL

-449 IANDGQELTPHIVK
+449 IANDGQELTPHIVS
-463 KIVDPNNGKTTYTR
+463 KIVDPNTGETTYKR
-477 KVEKSAKLVKQST
+477 KVEKSAKLVKQTT
-490 IDKIKDLMDYVVNSD
+490 IDKIKDLMYDVVNSD
-505 DPQATGKKYHID
+505 DPQATGRKYKID
-517 GFNVIGKTG
+517 GFDVIGKTG
-526 TSQIYDQEKGGYLKG
+526 TSQIYDSKSGGYLKG

-551 MYPKEDP
+551 MYPKDDP

-567 QPNIGSSSTLSTS
+567 QPNVGSSSTLSTS
-580 INSLMQNI
+580 INNLMQNI
-588 AKYRNM
+588 AKYKNM
-594 FEETNKNNSSV
+594 FEEVSENNSSV
-605 TTLKL
+605 TSLTL
-610 DSYINKEVA
+610 DSYINKKVT
-619 DVKKIMEENN
+619 DVKSIMESNN
-629 INVTVIGN
+629 IKVTVIGN
-637 GNKVINQYPNKGET
+637 GDKIINQYPSKGET

-664 DQGKMPDL
+664 SQGTMPDL
-672 LGYSRSDAI
+672 TGYTRSEAI
-681 YLMRTLGY
+681 YLMKTLRY

-702 SIKAGE
+702 SIKPGE
-708 LVGDNTVKITLS
+708 TVGDNTVKITLS
-720 EKGENQTQ
+720 AKE

>member
-1 MPKKKA
+1 MAKEKA
-7 KNIEWKTPRKIF
+7 KEWKTPRKIF
-19 LVFLFLILVLFGR
+19 LVFFFIIVVLFAR

-37 LSPTINGR
+37 LSPEINGR
-45 NMKVFAESRNT
+45 NMKVFAANRNT
-56 VSKVLTA
+56 VSRILTA

-78 NVTSYTLIAYLDEN
+78 TVSSYTLIAYLDEE

-101 VKDIESTAKALAPV
+101 VKDIDSTAKALAPV
-115 LETDE
+115 LGADE
-120 ENLRKMLQKG
+120 ESLKKMLQKG
-130 KDEGKYQIEFGSA
+130 KDEGKYQIEFGTA

-148 ELKKGEIETL
+148 ELKKSEIEEL

-165 EESYQRY
+165 EESYKRY

-184 YAKTNEYVDKNGKTN
+184 YAKTNEYTDKNGKLV
-199 TSIDGELGIEAKFDD
+199 TSIDGELGIEAKFDED
-214 ELKGTDGYLMYQQD
+214 LKGTDGYLMYQQD

-240 RIDALDGKDIY
+240 RIEALDGKDIY
-251 LTLDSSIQRFA
+251 LTIDSSIQRFA

-267 NMQNEYEPEW
+267 YMQTEYEPEW

-291 ASASTPSFNP
+291 ASSSTPSFNP
-301 NLRNITSYE
+301 NLRNITNYE

-357 DWNNTG
+357 DWNNKG

-389 DRDELKDCFRKYG
+389 DRDEMKDCFQKYG
-402 FGQSTG
+402 FGTSTG

-416 GNLGFQYPV
+416 GSLGFKYPV

-435 ITTTAIQHL
+435 ITTTPIQHL
-444 KALSM
+444 KALTM
-449 IANDGQELTPHIVK
+449 IANDGQELTPHIVS
-463 KIVDPNNGKTTYTR
+463 KIVDPNTGKTTYKR
-477 KVEKSAKLVKQST
+477 KVEKSSKLVKQST
-490 IDKIKDLMDYVVNSD
+490 IDKIKDLMDNVVNSED
-505 DPQATGKKYHID
+505 KEATGRKYHID
-517 GFNVIGKTG
+517 GFDVIGKTG
-526 TSQIYDQEKGGYLKG
+526 TSQIYDEKRGGYLKG

-551 MYPKEDP
+551 MYPKDNP

-580 INSLMQNI
+580 INNLMKNI
-588 AKYRNM
+588 AKYKNM
-594 FEETNKNNSSV
+594 FEEETKNQSSV
-605 TTLKL
+605 TSLKL
-610 DSYINKEVA
+610 DSYINKKVT
-619 DVKKIMEENN
+619 DVKKIMDENH
-629 INVTVIGN
+629 INTVIIGN
-637 GNKVINQYPNKGET
+637 GDKIINQYPNKGET
-651 VLSYDRVFLITNG
+651 VLSYDRVFLITNEG
-664 DQGKMPDL
+664 EGKMPNL
-672 LGYSRSDAI
+672 IGYSRSEAI
-681 YLMRTLGY
+681 YLMKTLGY
-689 NYELEGYGYVTAQ
+689 DYKLEGYGYVTNQ
-702 SIKAGE
+702 SVKEGD
-708 LVGDNTVKITLS
+708 LVGNNVVKITLK
-720 EKGENQTQ
+720 EK

>member
-1 MPKKKA
+1 MA
-7 KNIEWKTPRKIF
+7 KNKQKIKEWKTPRKIF

-45 NMKVFAESRNT
+45 NMKVFAANRNT

-78 NVTSYTLIAYLDEN
+78 TVTSYTLIAYLDES
-92 RSTKTQINH
+92 RSTETQINH
-101 VKDIESTAKALAPV
+101 VKDIDATAKALAPV
-115 LETDE
+115 LGTDE
-120 ENLRKMLQKG
+120 QTLKDILQKG
-130 KDEGKYQIEFGSA
+130 KEGDKYQVEFGSV

-148 ELKKGEIETL
+148 ELKKSEIEEL
-158 NLPGIDF
+158 NLPGLDF
-165 EESYQRY
+165 TESYKRY

-184 YAKTNEYVDKNGKTN
+184 YAKTNEIVDKTGN
-199 TSIDGELGIEAKFDD
+199 TVESIDGELGIEAKFDD

-235 DTKEE
+235 DTKEK

-267 NMQNEYEPEW
+267 YMQSEYEPEW
-277 TMIAVMDAKTGDIL
+277 SLITVMDAKTGDIL

-357 DWNNTG
+357 DWNNKG

-389 DRDELKDCFRKYG
+389 DRDEMKDCFKKYG
-402 FGQSTG
+402 FGASTG

-416 GNLGFQYPV
+416 GSLGFKYPV

-435 ITTTAIQHL
+435 ITTTPIQHL

-449 IANDGQELTPHIVK
+449 IANDGQELTPHIVA
-463 KIVDPNNGKTTYTR
+463 KIVDPNTGKTTYKR
-477 KVEKSAKLVKQST
+477 KVEKSAKLVKQTT
-490 IDKIKDLMDYVVNSD
+490 IDKIKDLMDNVVNSD
-505 DPQATGKKYHID
+505 DPEATGKRYHID
-517 GFNVIGKTG
+517 GFDVIGKTG
-526 TSQIYDQEKGGYLKG
+526 TSQIYNEKTGGYLKG

-551 MYPKEDP
+551 MYPKDDP

-567 QPNIGSSSTLSTS
+567 QPNIGSSSTLSNS
-580 INSLMQNI
+580 INNLMKNI
-588 AKYRNM
+588 AKYKNM
-594 FEETNKNNSSV
+594 FEEETKNQSSV
-605 TTLKL
+605 TSLKL
-610 DSYINKEVA
+610 DSYINQKVT
-619 DVKKIMEENN
+619 DVKKIMDENH
-629 INVTVIGN
+629 ITTTIIGN
-637 GNKVINQYPNKGET
+637 GDKVINQYPNKGET

-672 LGYSRSDAI
+672 LGYSRSEAI
-681 YLMRTLGY
+681 YLMKTLGY
-689 NYELEGYGYVTAQ
+689 KYELEGYGYVTAQ

-720 EKGENQTQ
+720 EKAS

>member
-1 MPKKKA
+1 MA
-7 KNIEWKTPRKIF
+7 KNKQKIKEWKTPRKIF

-45 NMKVFAESRNT
+45 NMKVFAANRNT

-78 NVTSYTLIAYLDEN
+78 TVTSYTLIAYLDES
-92 RSTKTQINH
+92 RSTETQINH
-101 VKDIESTAKALAPV
+101 VKDIDATAKALAPV
-115 LETDE
+115 LGTDE
-120 ENLRKMLQKG
+120 QTLKDILKKG
-130 KDEGKYQIEFGSA
+130 KEGDKYQVEFGSV

-148 ELKKGEIETL
+148 ELKKSEIEEL
-158 NLPGIDF
+158 NLPGLDF
-165 EESYQRY
+165 TESYKRY

-184 YAKTNEYVDKNGKTN
+184 YAKTNEIVDKTGN
-199 TSIDGELGIEAKFDD
+199 TVESIDGELGIEAKFDD

-235 DTKEE
+235 DTKEK

-267 NMQNEYEPEW
+267 YMQSEYEPEW
-277 TMIAVMDAKTGDIL
+277 SLITVMDAKTGDIL

-357 DWNNTG
+357 DWNNKG

-389 DRDELKDCFRKYG
+389 DRDEMKDCFKKYG
-402 FGQSTG
+402 FGTSTG

-416 GNLGFQYPV
+416 GSLGFKYPV

-435 ITTTAIQHL
+435 ITTTPIQHL
-444 KALSM
+444 NALSM
-449 IANDGQELTPHIVK
+449 IANDGQELTPHIVA
-463 KIVDPNNGKTTYTR
+463 KIVDPNTGKTTYKR
-477 KVEKSAKLVKQST
+477 KVEKSAKLVKQTT
-490 IDKIKDLMDYVVNSD
+490 IDKIKDLMDNVVNSD
-505 DPQATGKKYHID
+505 DPEATGKRYHID
-517 GFNVIGKTG
+517 GFDVIGKTG
-526 TSQIYDQEKGGYLKG
+526 TSQIYNEKTGGYLKG

-551 MYPKEDP
+551 MYPKDDP

-567 QPNIGSSSTLSTS
+567 QPNIGSSSTLSNS
-580 INSLMQNI
+580 INNLMKNI
-588 AKYRNM
+588 AKYKNM
-594 FEETNKNNSSV
+594 FEEETKNQSSV
-605 TTLKL
+605 TSLKL
-610 DSYINKEVA
+610 DSYINQKVT
-619 DVKKIMEENN
+619 DVKKIMDENH
-629 INVTVIGN
+629 ITTTIIGN
-637 GNKVINQYPNKGET
+637 GDKVINQYPNKGET

-672 LGYSRSDAI
+672 LGYSRSEAI
-681 YLMRTLGY
+681 YLMKTLGY
-689 NYELEGYGYVTAQ
+689 KYELEGYGYVTAQ

-720 EKGENQTQ
+720 EKAS